1 MHRPNF
7 CSGAA
12 GTHPDH
18 TVLFLKTHVTRY
30 LYEREQYDYA
40 KEFIATALSNFTDT
54 QSLAY
59 ASATDLSGLVDLDMN
74 KPDEAIKSFYIALQV
89 RQQILGPN
97 DPFIAFSLNNLAIAY
112 TELPDLLKAKSLHEE
127 AIALRLENNGD
138 RIDNSYS
145 NLSALLL
152 RMNEPDK
159 AEETLM
165 KCPPLQDCTDETF
178 LATDNPRYVGDMVL
192 LSRIRRAQGRND
204 DALRLASKALA
215 WRQKIHRD
223 RFKTCDSLYDVASLL
238 HLQTRSASAM

>member
-1 MHRPNF
+1 MPGPNF

-12 GTHPDH
+12 GTAPRPRD
-18 TVLFLKTHVTRY
+18 LFLETDVTRY
-30 LYEREQYDYA
+30 LYEREQYDFA

-74 KPDEAIKSFYIALQV
+74 KPAEAITSFYIVLQV
-89 RQQILGPN
+89 RQKILGPN

-112 TELPDLLKAKSLHEE
+112 TELPDLLKAKSLHEK

-178 LATDNPRYVGDMVL
+178 LATDNTRYVGDMVL

-215 WRQKIHRD
+215 WRQKVHGD

-238 HLQTRSASAM
+238 HLQTRFASAM